1 MKRLLKWLLGIILV
15 IPTTVLV
22 VLLLVVV
29 LLFTNVGLSTS
40 LWVAQKFVPELKVGE
55 MQGSLLP
62 AFTLHDVQYNN
73 TDIPINVRLKQF
85 DFSVTL
91 DCLLQRSVCVDTVAI
106 QGLKLE
112 LPSLPEPS
120 DTQENAKSSM
130 PALFLPIPI
139 SLTHLTLN
147 DIDLNI
153 LGNKVSWKSF
163 SSGLYMQGKT
173 LTISPTQWQAIR
185 LSLAST
191 KEQSSGAKPS
201 SKEKAIPLS
210 QQPDIKL
217 PNITLPLNLNIE
229 SFEVKDF
236 KMAGETPIVVNR
248 LALMGDTRG
257 SKVNIM
263 RLQLDAPQADVDAKA
278 KVTLSGDYPLS
289 LRMNSQLK
297 IPELNGQ
304 KIRLEADGS
313 AADLSLRTQLSNGA
327 QAHLQAKLQPLKAA
341 LPFDI
346 QLSQTKVRWP
356 LKGPS
361 DYQLSVPDLSAKGSL
376 EQYHFTFQA
385 EASGGDIPSTGLEAI
400 GSGNMSQVSIKRIT
414 LDTLGG
420 HISGQVMANWQHLFY
435 WTATLGLT
443 DIQPGLQWPQAEGKI
458 SGSIVN
464 SGSLTKQ
471 DGWQVK
477 VPSLDIKGVLR
488 QYPIVIKG
496 QLNAS
501 DINGDGNVNLKTR
514 GLRISHADNG
524 LLMKGD
530 LGKKWHMDLDVSAPK
545 LSQSIPQV
553 KGSVKG
559 MVRLR
564 GLQKQPKIYTNVEAN
579 NIALPEMEATLKS
592 LSIKG
597 EVSPLPAPS
606 GDISLLAS
614 QGKYQNRTLET
625 LKLRFVGDEAKHQ
638 LDFDAITDI
647 VATHFVLTGG
657 VSDKSKTHWKGQLE
671 SALIELKQPE
681 LQSQRWQLDHP
692 LPLAYQIDK
701 QTAQIDAH
709 CWSNSPAKICL
720 ENNATLGEKGEA
732 AISVKHFV
740 FSQLKAFIP
749 ADTVISGEL
758 NATAWA
764 KWAPNTAPQVKL
776 DVMIPKGYVTQNLA
790 TPVTLGWEDIKLSA
804 NLRNNTLDL
813 NWLLDLINNGDIKGN
828 ISIKDVQ
835 GQRPIMQGKNVI
847 KHINLSFLSPLLGE
861 QNLMQA
867 DINSSLTFQGPMLKP
882 KVVGDFRVLD
892 MKLKGQMFP
901 VDVNSGEVN
910 TQFNGYSAKLN
921 SNLHTPDG
929 ELNLKGDADWS
940 NLEKWRVN
948 LRVYGDELKVEAPPM
963 VRLKVKPDLTIT
975 ITPTLA
981 KITGNIDIPWGRIL
995 VEELPESAVSVSKD
1009 EVILDQNLKPIEKS
1023 TGLPM
1028 ELETDITIN
1037 IGNDVSLSAFG
1048 LRGNLVGSLKVSQKN
1063 KGPFIFGEIR
1073 IENGSY
1079 RSFGQDLII
1088 KEGKILMNGPADQPY
1103 VSIKAIRNPDN
1114 TQDDV
1119 IAGITVTGPADAPE
1133 VVVFSEP
1140 AMPQTNALSYLLRGQ
1155 DIEGGSGG
1163 SAMTTAL
1170 IGLSLAKSGKVV
1182 GQIGE
1187 KFGVQDLQL
1196 GTAGSGDDSQVTV
1209 SGYIAPGLQV
1219 KYGVGIFNSLG
1230 EFTVRYELMSDFYV
1244 EAVTGLD
1251 SAVDFIY
1258 QFSFN

>member
-15 IPTTVLV
+15 IPTTLLV
-22 VLLLVVV
+22 VLLLVAV
-29 LLFTNVGLSTS
+29 LLFTNVGLNAS
-40 LWVAQKFVPELKVGE
+40 LWVAKKVVPELKVGE
-55 MQGSLLP
+55 TQGSLLP

-73 TDIPINVRLKQF
+73 SDIPVTAQLKQF
-85 DFSVTL
+85 DFAVTL

-112 LPSLPEPS
+112 LPSLPESS
-120 DTQENAKSSM
+120 DTPEGAQDSM

-173 LTISPTQWQAIR
+173 LSIRPTQWETIR
-185 LSLAST
+185 LSLAS
-191 KEQSSGAKPS
+191 S
-201 SKEKAIPLS
+201 SKSESKKTQSNKQSLPLS

-236 KMAGETPIVVNR
+236 KMASETPIVVNR
-248 LALMGDTRG
+248 LALRGDTRG
-257 SKVNIM
+257 NKVNIT
-263 RLQLDAPQADVDAKA
+263 RLQLDVPQADVDAKA

-289 LRMNSQLK
+289 LRINSQLK
-297 IPELNGQ
+297 MPDLNGQ

-313 AADLSLRTQLSNGA
+313 AANLSLRTQLSNGA
-327 QAHLQAKLQPLKAA
+327 QATLQAKLQPLKAT

-346 QLSQTKVRWP
+346 QLSQTRVRWP

-361 DYQLSVPDLSAKGSL
+361 DYKLSVPDLSAKGSL
-376 EQYHFTFQA
+376 EQYQFNLQA
-385 EASGGDIPSTGLEAI
+385 DASGNDIPSTGLEAT
-400 GSGNMSQVSIKRIT
+400 GSGDMSQVSIKKIDI
-414 LDTLGG
+414 DTLGG
-420 HISGQVMANWQHLFY
+420 HLSGQVMVNWQHLLH
-435 WTATLGLT
+435 WNATLGLT

-464 SGSLTKQ
+464 SGSLTEQ
-471 DGWQVK
+471 GGWQVK

-496 QLNAS
+496 QLNAN
-501 DINGDGNVNLKTR
+501 DTNGDGNINVKTR
-514 GLRISHADNG
+514 GLRVSHASNG
-524 LLMKGD
+524 LLIKGD
-530 LGKKWHMDLDVSAPK
+530 LGKEWNMDMDIAAPK

-553 KGSVKG
+553 KGSIKG

-564 GLQKQPKIYTNVEAN
+564 GLQKQPKIYSNLEAKDL
-579 NIALPEMEATLKS
+579 ALPDMDATLKS

-597 EVSPLPAPS
+597 EVTPLPTPS
-606 GDISLLAS
+606 GDISLLAT
-614 QGKYQNRTLET
+614 QGKYQEHSLET
-625 LKLRFVGDEAKHQ
+625 LKLRFSGSEVKHQ

-647 VATHFVLTGG
+647 VATRFVLTGG
-657 VSDKSKTHWKGQLE
+657 VSAQSKTHWKGQLE

-681 LQSQRWQLDHP
+681 LQSQRWQLDNP

-709 CWSNSPAKICL
+709 CWSNAPAKICL
-720 ENNATLGEKGEA
+720 ENNATLGEQGEA

-758 NATAWA
+758 NANAWA
-764 KWAPNTAPQVKL
+764 KWAPNTLPQVKL
-776 DVMIPKGYVTQNLA
+776 DVMIPKGHVTQKLA

-804 NLRNNTLDL
+804 NLRKNTLDL
-813 NWLLDLINNGDIKGN
+813 NWLLDLTNNGDIEGN
-828 ISIKDVQ
+828 VSIQDVQ
-835 GQRPIMQGKNVI
+835 GKRPTMEGKNVI
-847 KHINLSFLSPLLGE
+847 NHINLSFLSPLLGE

-867 DINSSLTFQGPMLKP
+867 DINSALNFQGPMLKP

-892 MKLKGQMFP
+892 MKLEGQMFP

-910 TQFNGYSAKLN
+910 IKFNGYSAVLD

-929 ELNLKGDADWS
+929 ELNLEGDANWS
-940 NLEKWRVN
+940 NLKKWRVN
-948 LRVYGDELKVEAPPM
+948 LRAYGDELKVEAPPM
-963 VRLKVKPDLTIT
+963 VRLKVKPDLTIA

-1009 EVILDQNLKPIEKS
+1009 EVILDQDLKPIEKS

-1028 ELETDITIN
+1028 DLQTDITIN

-1063 KGPFIFGEIR
+1063 KGPFILGEIR

-1114 TQDDV
+1114 TEDDV

-1140 AMPQTNALSYLLRGQ
+1140 AMPQTNALSYLLRGR
-1155 DIEGGSGG
+1155 DVEDGAGG

-1182 GQIGE
+1182 GEIGE

-1219 KYGVGIFNSLG
+1219 KYGVGIFNALG